1 MPPTQPQF
9 FISVDVETAGPNP
22 GNFALLSLG
31 ACTLDEPPQTFYVE
45 FQPDRQGMTAE
56 AQAVHS
62 LSMQALQEGG
72 VEPGTAMQRFEG
84 WIKQVTP
91 AGKLPVC
98 VAFNAPFDWMFI
110 ADYFQRYLG
119 RNPFGHT
126 ALDIKAL
133 YMGLYQTAWEKTTYK
148 DVCQTLQ
155 LDQPLAHN
163 ALQDSLDQANL
174 FRKLLDKLHTAN
186 LSRS

>member
-1 MPPTQPQF
+1 MLPTQPLF

-22 GNFALLSLG
+22 GTFALLSLG
-31 ACTLDEPPQTFYVE
+31 ACTLEDTPSTYYVE
-45 FQPDRQGMTAE
+45 FQPDRFGMTDE
-56 AQAVHS
+56 AQAVHG
-62 LSMQALQEGG
+62 LSMQALQESG
-72 VEPGTAMQRFEG
+72 VEPAVAMQRFEA
-84 WIKQVTP
+84 WIKRVTP
-91 AGKLPVC
+91 DGKLPVC

-110 ADYFQRYLG
+110 ADYFHRYLG
-119 RNPFGHT
+119 RNPFGHA

-133 YMGLYQTAWEKTTYK
+133 YMGLYQTSWEKTSYK
-148 DVCQTLQ
+148 DVCRTLQ
-155 LDQPLAHN
+155 INKPLAHN